1 MSTRIPRSGSDLR
14 AAAQQSAARPRRLAA
29 ALAAVTCAL
38 LASASIVPAASAH
51 ELVRDPPG
59 GAPLAPVPA
68 PAAPV
73 VTVGGMPGWQI
84 SLIAVGAALVAAIAA
99 VFLDRVLAAR
109 RSASS
114 TTA

>member
-1 MSTRIPRSGSDLR
+1 MFTRIPRPGSQLR
-14 AAAQQSAARPRRLAA
+14 AAARQAAACPRRFAA

-38 LASASIVPAASAH
+38 LASAVVPAASAA
-51 ELVRDPPG
+51 ELVRDPPIG
-59 GAPLAPVPA
+59 GPLAPVPA
-68 PAAPV
+68 PAIPV

-84 SLIAVGAALVAAIAA
+84 TLIAVGAALVTAIAA